1 MTTWSNWREPEM
13 RCPPNGGNS
22 SYTGIYSLE
31 QLKPVLEAAAPIPG
45 APIEDEDVGLGRKRS
60 MPRAEAIIR
69 RVEELDG
76 IAGVQLEIK
85 ANAPSSAH
93 ANTLHS
99 ISAAGAELL
108 QKIGA
113 TPDGRTDEVSRQVW
127 NSLRGAAEV
136 YAARFGCDNR
146 PDVSLRDSIRT
157 IARLVGWAKYAIG
170 LELEKARSPERDP
183 FSGDPV
189 DHALRGACRI
199 WTEVLERNVGTT
211 VSPKGAAGG
220 PLIRF
225 CSECLRLIFEGKLE
239 VPTAAALRARIRRLE
254 NNGPPKSRGR
264 PRKRRP
270 RESVEMAEI

>member
-1 MTTWSNWREPEM
+1 MCS
-13 RCPPNGGNS
+13 PPNRANS
-22 SYTGIYSLE
+22 SYTGVYSLE

-45 APIEDEDVGLGRKRS
+45 EPIEDEDVGLGRKRS

-69 RVEELDG
+69 RLEELDG
-76 IAGVQLEIK
+76 IAGIQLEIK
-85 ANAPSSAH
+85 ANASASVH
-93 ANTLHS
+93 ANTLHA
-99 ISAAGAELL
+99 ISAAGGELL

-113 TPDGRTDEVSRQVW
+113 TPDGSTDEVPRKVW

-136 YAARFGCDNR
+136 YAAHFGSDSR
-146 PDVSLRDSIRT
+146 PDVFLRDSIRT
-157 IARLVGWAKYAIG
+157 IARLVGLANYAIV
-170 LELEKARSPERDP
+170 LELEKARSPENDP

-211 VSPKGAAGG
+211 VSPEGAAGG

-225 CSECLRLIFEGKLE
+225 CGECLRLIFGDKLE
-239 VPTAAALRARIRRLE
+239 VTTAAALRARIRRLE